1 VGAAVLTTIAA
12 PIADSLIKEKK
23 WPDSV
28 ADVIGTL
35 WSWLTALA
43 EWFTQTIILPLW
55 ILLAGFGL
63 LFAAIIILYRSK
75 MKFSS
80 QLESALAKLN
90 PKLPVLDESQ
100 QKVLAVIVAVEER
113 GDYMNTSRLH
123 TATGLS
129 RIVCQRAVDVLMGY
143 DLICDNSVVAEDYV
157 FLTEMGREYVLH
169 PQKPLLWEARPN

>member
-1 VGAAVLTTIAA
+1 MDFTSGIWASVRCYHNFVSFENEVLIPVG
-12 PIADSLIKEKK
+12 K
-23 WPDSV
+23 
-28 ADVIGTL
+28 
-35 WSWLTALA
+35 
-43 EWFTQTIILPLW
+43 
-55 ILLAGFGL
+55 
-63 LFAAIIILYRSK
+63 RSREIE
-75 MKFSS
+75 
-80 QLESALAKLN
+80 L
-90 PKLPVLDESQ
+90 KLPVLDESQ